1 MRAFISWLDLFCCQ
15 ENMDNCYF
23 LKKFFGTILT
33 EDSEEQYFCK
43 NENMY
48 CCLLIYLSFFFQ
60 ISVCGWLLTMIS
72 WGLVM
77 VTLPFSLFVC
87 FKVGHFYITILFLLI
102 IPKIPC
108 GVFFFGGSKFRSKVN
123 KVIHR
128 CFKGQL
134 ISKCLFAVFNSL
146 EK

>member
-1 MRAFISWLDLFCCQ
+1 MH
-15 ENMDNCYF
+15 NCYF

-33 EDSEEQYFCK
+33 EDSEEQCFCK
-43 NENMY
+43 NEDMY
-48 CCLLIYLSFFFQ
+48 CLLIYLSFSFQ

-87 FKVGHFYITILFLLI
+87 FKVGHFYTTILFLLL
-102 IPKIPC
+102 IPKKDLQLL
-108 GVFFFGGSKFRSKVN
+108 VEFFLWWVKINLIFRSKVN

-128 CFKGQL
+128 RFKGQM
-134 ISKCLFAVFNSL
+134 ISKCLFDVVNSP